1 MAEKSQLSSA
11 QRVLCRIGVFSVA
24 ALVVIVLVGAVL
36 LGRFGADRPVDYHD
50 EVDHFKYGSLG
61 SEHQFGVPYWIWRAL
76 PELFQD
82 KLPEGGKGWQ
92 SVGFVFE
99 KGKDLP
105 VGMSKR
111 RYLGFDLVWLNCA
124 FCHAGTVRETPQS
137 EPKVYGAMPA
147 NTFDFR
153 AFMRFLFATGED
165 RRFTPQDILLQIDTI
180 RKREG
185 LGKLPLIDRLV
196 LRFYAVY
203 YMRERLLTLRDRL
216 DFIKKEPEW
225 GPGRVDTF
233 NPLKAYFNFPIDKLP
248 KEELIGTTDFPSI
261 WYQGQRETLKMN
273 LHWDGNN
280 ASLEERN
287 RSAAMGTGVTPP
299 TADRPRMKRV
309 ADWLRQL
316 VAPPYPFKIDKDLA
330 VQGAP
335 IYKKYCAECHGADGK
350 DFRGEQVGKVVPVDD
365 IGTDRHRVDSYTYE
379 VAVNQNLIFAGYGDE
394 RFSHFRKTFGYA
406 NSPLDGIWL
415 RAPYLHNGSVPTL
428 RDLLEPKANRPQ
440 TFYRG
445 YDVYDQKKVG
455 FASDVKEEK
464 GRKYF
469 LYDTDEEKQPGNS
482 NKGHEGKRFGTELS
496 AAEKDALVEYLKT
509 F

>member
-1 MAEKSQLSSA
+1 MGEERLMSSA
-11 QRVLCRIGVFSVA
+11 QRFLYRLGVVTVAVL
-24 ALVVIVLVGAVL
+24 VIVLLVGAVL
-36 LGRFGADRPVDYHD
+36 LGRFGADRPVAYPDD
-50 EVDHFKYGSLG
+50 LDHFKYGSLG
-61 SEHQFGVPYWIWRAL
+61 SEHEFGIPYWIWRAL
-76 PELFQD
+76 PELFSD
-82 KLPEGGKGWQ
+82 KLPGNGTGWQ

-99 KGKDLP
+99 KGKRLP
-105 VGMSKR
+105 VGMSQR
-111 RYLGFDLVWLNCA
+111 RYLGFDVVWLNCA

-137 EPKVYGAMPA
+137 EPKVYAAMPA
-147 NTFDFR
+147 NTFNFR

-196 LRFYAVY
+196 LRFYAIY

-216 DFIKKEPEW
+216 DFIKEQPEW

-233 NPLKAYFNFPIDKLP
+233 NPLKAYFNFPADKLA
-248 KEELIGTTDFPSI
+248 ENERIGTTDFPSI
-261 WYQGQRETLKMN
+261 WNQGQREALKMD

-280 ASLEERN
+280 VSLEERN
-287 RSAAMGTGVTPP
+287 RSAAMGTGITPP
-299 TADRPRMKRV
+299 TGDRQSLKRV
-309 ADWLRQL
+309 ADWARKLP
-316 VAPPYPFKIDKDLA
+316 APPYPFKIDKDLA
-330 VQGAP
+330 AQGAP
-335 IYKKYCAECHGADGK
+335 VYKKYCAECHGADGR
-350 DFRGEQVGKVVPVDD
+350 DFRGEYVGKVVPLAE
-365 IGTDRHRVDSYTYE
+365 IGTDRHRLDSYTYD

-428 RDLLEPKANRPQ
+428 RDLLEPKAKRPQ

-464 GRKYF
+464 GRSYF
-469 LYDTDEEKQPGNS
+469 LYDTDEKAQPGNS
-482 NKGHEGKRFGTELS
+482 NKGHEGKRYGTELS
-496 AAEKDALVEYLKT
+496 PAEKDALVEHLKT